1 MLRYHSHLFPSR
13 RHSLLSIIPYSS
25 RRGGGRIR
33 VPLRSLFTTKPP
45 PPPPPSI
52 PSKENPPRILTRLSR
67 RLPKFLHPYTNRLVS
82 APLSHITSFLILH
95 ELSAVVPLVALFG
108 LFHYTSWLPGEWL
121 GETVW
126 AKEKAEKLVRYL
138 ERKGYW
144 KGRFQRKNKEKKD
157 EEKEE
162 EEGEEGG
169 SEGNLSSN
177 SGRIGERISR
187 VLLEYVLQLQIV
199 FIVLSLFSGVILP
212 PPTPIHPSFSISPQ
226 PLHTNNKNYSLSLS
240 PPEFCLTPL
249 LAKYIWVNTYN
260 IHHNIQHIRILNYL
274 EKEKK
279 RTHFWQNIFF

>member
-1 MLRYHSHLFPSR
+1 MLRYHSHLFPSC

-25 RRGGGRIR
+25 CRGGGRIK
-33 VPLRSLFTTKPP
+33 VPLRSFFTTKPP
-45 PPPPPSI
+45 PPPPPSPSI
-52 PSKENPPRILTRLSR
+52 PSKETPPRILTLLSR

-126 AKEKAEKLVRYL
+126 AREKAEKLVRYL

-144 KGRFQRKNKEKKD
+144 KGGFQRKNKEKKD

-177 SGRIGERISR
+177 SGRMGERISR

-199 FIVLSLFSGVILP
+199 FILLSLSSGVILP
-212 PPTPIHPSFSISPQ
+212 PPTPIHPSFSIAPSLYIPTTTKII
-226 PLHTNNKNYSLSLS
+226 LSLSLYFYLS
-240 PPEFCLTPL
+240 
-249 LAKYIWVNTYN
+249 
-260 IHHNIQHIRILNYL
+260 IRILFNAPSRKIHL
-274 EKEKK
+274 G
-279 RTHFWQNIFF
+279 